1 MTQDLVTTENNMEHS
16 EPQETANWVATP
28 IAPWR
33 RYFARVFDITFFGI
47 IGFFSIGF
55 AGYSLAPD
63 MADAFFSN
71 LNPILDIILT
81 ALVGFTLSGLV
92 MGFVGTTVGKA
103 IFGIRVRNLEG
114 QTIGPVNGLLRDL
127 NAYVRGAA
135 LGIPLVSLI
144 PLYMAWSKLKKN
156 GTTSWDQG
164 QYIVTYRKNTW
175 QQKIL
180 TIAGIF
186 FYILMLIL
194 IKVLD
199 KL

>member
-1 MTQDLVTTENNMEHS
+1 MTQDLVTMEKEMEHP
-16 EPQETANWVATP
+16 EPQETSNWVATP
-28 IAPWR
+28 IATWR

-55 AGYSLAPD
+55 AGYSLAPA
-63 MADAFFSN
+63 MADACFSN
-71 LNPILDIILT
+71 LNPLVDIILT

-92 MGFVGTTVGKA
+92 LGFVGSTVGKA
-103 IFGIRVRNLEG
+103 IFGIRVRNLQG
-114 QTIGPVNGLLRDL
+114 HTIGPLNGLLRDM

-135 LGIPLVSLI
+135 LGIPLLSLI
-144 PLYMAWSKLKKN
+144 PVYMAWSRLKKN
-156 GTTSWDQG
+156 GTTSWDQDR
-164 QYIVTYRKNTW
+164 YVVTYRKNTW

-180 TIAGIF
+180 TIFGIF

>member
-1 MTQDLVTTENNMEHS
+1 MTQDLVKTENNMEHPA
-16 EPQETANWVATP
+16 PQETSNWVTTP

-47 IGFFSIGF
+47 IGFFTIGF

-71 LNPILDIILT
+71 LNPLVDIILT

-92 MGFVGTTVGKA
+92 MGFVGTTAGKA

-127 NAYVRGAA
+127 NAYVRGTA
-135 LGIPLVSLI
+135 LGIPLLSLI
-144 PLYMAWSKLKKN
+144 PLYLAWSKLKKN

-175 QQKIL
+175 QQKTL
-180 TIAGIF
+180 TITGIF